1 MPGREIVGP
10 PLPEVPFHSVPQLIA
25 VRAAVEPSRAAVRSR
40 GPSGKW
46 QDLSWSALDSRRR
59 GVAAGLR
66 SLGVKQGDVVAVLA
80 PNSAEMLIA
89 ELAAQTLAPRS
100 LPSSPATLLTCCI
113 IA

>member
-25 VRAAVEPSRAAVRSR
+25 ARAAVEPSRAAVRSR

-80 PNSAEMLIA
+80 R
-89 ELAAQTLAPRS
+89 TRRG
-100 LPSSPATLLTCCI
+100 C
-113 IA
+113 